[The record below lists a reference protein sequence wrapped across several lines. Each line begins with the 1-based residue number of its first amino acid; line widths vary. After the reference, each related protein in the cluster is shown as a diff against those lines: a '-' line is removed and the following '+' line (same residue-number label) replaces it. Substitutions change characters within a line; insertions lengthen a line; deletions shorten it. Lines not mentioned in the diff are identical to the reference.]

1 MREKDEDLT
10 GIWGK
15 EEGSVSGMR
24 KGMHG
29 HLVQALQTEA

>member
-1 MREKDEDLT
+1 MK
-10 GIWGK
+10 IWRVFGGK